1 VSIGRSAK
9 TFSGHEALNLLGLD
23 PTIDPHEPELQ
34 VGLDTLVQY
43 AYIRL
48 VTGARRILEEL
59 NISNASE
66 TDIIE
71 SP

>member
-1 VSIGRSAK
+1 MVGKDVSR
-9 TFSGHEALNLLGLD
+9 HEALNLLGPD

-34 VGLDTLVQY
+34 VGLDILIQS

-66 TDIIE
+66 TNLIK